1 MKKFNRE
8 PLSAADMAHLLDR
21 WDTYDLREVRARRL
35 LFAWWRRGIER
46 EAVEQYEQW
55 RQDAE
60 AHLTNELLGD
70 GR

>member
-1 MKKFNRE
+1 MAFRRE
-8 PLSAADMAHLLDR
+8 PYSAEEMVVL
-21 WDTYDLREVRARRL
+21 RARVDRRALGRRGLRL
-35 LFAWWRRGIER
+35 LLHWWRRGIER